1 MSDPRLLSS
10 PMATGAADSL
20 LASRGS
26 EGKRSG
32 FKSQAGNHDTVQ
44 DIKGNLEDLVDM
56 GDWELVGPMGSV
68 AESVF
73 KGKTLAEEE
82 EVAIKV
88 VSLNNSFLRDSK
100 YVMPW
105 LYSNCRISRNSHAI
119 AQGLS
124 RAAAA
129 EVRGAFWPAADRH
142 GGINFQGQSDYGK
155 QNDQPLVFQAHI
167 LLPRS
172 VQQQLHVRDTSF
184 TQLKLVTF

>member
-1 MSDPRLLSS
+1 MSDPRLLSP
-10 PMATGAADSL
+10 PMATGASDSP

-32 FKSQAGNHDTVQ
+32 FKSQAGTHDTVQ
-44 DIKGNLEDLVDM
+44 DIKGELEDLVNM

-73 KGKTLAEEE
+73 KGKTLVEEE

-100 YVMPW
+100 YAMSW
-105 LYSNCRISRNSHAI
+105 LYSNLRTLRNSHAI
-119 AQGLS
+119 AQGLP
-124 RAAAA
+124 RAAADK
-129 EVRGAFWPAADRH
+129 VRGAVWPAADRH
-142 GGINFQGQSDYGK
+142 GGINFQGQGDYGE

-172 VQQQLHVRDTSF
+172 VQQQLHVSDSSCP
-184 TQLKLVTF
+184 Q

>member
-10 PMATGAADSL
+10 PIATGASD
-20 LASRGS
+20 SRGS

-44 DIKGNLEDLVDM
+44 DMKGELEDLVNM

-73 KGKTLAEEE
+73 KGKTLVEEE

-100 YVMPW
+100 YVMSW
-105 LYSNCRISRNSHAI
+105 LYSNFCILQNAHAI

-124 RAAAA
+124 RAASDK
-129 EVRGAFWPAADRH
+129 VRWAFWPAADRH
-142 GGINFQGQSDYGK
+142 GGINFQRQSDYGE
-155 QNDQPLVFQAHI
+155 QNDKPLVFQAHI

-172 VQQQLHVRDTSF
+172 VQQQLHVRDMSSP
-184 TQLKLVTF
+184 QLKAKRVTF